1 MVGQYDPEQAGDFR
15 VAYAG
20 HFEND
25 GDQGDREVSVADRAA
40 WAMREAG
47 RDMNGVIHQAHAAA
61 CTRPTGSP
69 ARGPRRGSGHPGR

>member
-1 MVGQYDPEQAGDFR
+1 MVGQYDPEQPGDFR

-40 WAMREAG
+40 WAMRGPAG
-47 RDMNGVIHQAHAAA
+47 
-61 CTRPTGSP
+61 T
-69 ARGPRRGSGHPGR
+69 